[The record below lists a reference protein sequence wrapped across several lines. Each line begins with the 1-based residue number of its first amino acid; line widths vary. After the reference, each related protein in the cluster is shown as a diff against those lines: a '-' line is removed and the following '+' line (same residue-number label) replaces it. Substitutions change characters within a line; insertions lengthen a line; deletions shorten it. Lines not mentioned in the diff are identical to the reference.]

1 LKKKS
6 LVIGQRIWVLFGLV
20 RCNDRF
26 YEFLKRSEF
35 FLVNENKLMSEED
48 EVFEAS
54 VEMSFLFETN
64 YFLEMRV
71 VYVCVNSE

>member
-1 LKKKS
+1 
-6 LVIGQRIWVLFGLV
+6 
-20 RCNDRF
+20 
-26 YEFLKRSEF
+26 
-35 FLVNENKLMSEED
+35 MSEED